1 MAARLT
7 RILVFAREP
16 VAGKAKTRLIPAL
29 GPDGAARLARVML
42 GHALVEAA
50 AANVGPIELVGDPH
64 PAAWSQPVQGM
75 AISEQSGADLGER
88 MGAAVERTLAQNERA
103 TVTGTDCPGLNAAR
117 IAEAARA
124 LETHDVAII
133 PATDGG
139 YVLIGFRRFDRS
151 IFAHVDWG
159 KEAVLAATLRNIEA
173 LGWSIWQGEPLPDI
187 DDSDDLKHVPA
198 TWLVDTE
205 R

>member
-16 VAGKAKTRLIPAL
+16 AQGKAKTRLIPAL
-29 GPDGAARLARVML
+29 GPDGTARLARVML

-50 AANVGPIELVGDPH
+50 AANVGSVELVGDPD
-64 PAAWSQPVQGM
+64 PEAWGQLVEGLETSPQV
-75 AISEQSGADLGER
+75 GADLGER
-88 MGAAVERTLAQNERA
+88 MGAAVERALARDERA
-103 TVTGTDCPGLNAAR
+103 IVTGTDCPGLDAAR
-117 IAEAARA
+117 IAQAAHA

-151 IFAHVDWG
+151 IFADVDWG
-159 KEAVLAATLRNIEA
+159 KEAVLAATLRNLEA
-173 LGWSIWQGEPLPDI
+173 LGWSVWLADPLADV
-187 DDSDDLKHVPA
+187 DDPDDLKHVPA
-198 TWLVDTE
+198 TWLVAGE

>member
-16 VAGKAKTRLIPAL
+16 AAGKAKTRLIPAL
-29 GPDGAARLARVML
+29 GAEGAARLARVML

-50 AANVGPIELVGDPH
+50 AAKVGPVELVGDPD
-64 PAAWSQPVQGM
+64 PEAWALSVEGLETSPQV
-75 AISEQSGADLGER
+75 GADLGER
-88 MGAAVERTLAQNERA
+88 MGEAVERALARDERA
-103 TVTGTDCPGLNAAR
+103 IVTGTDCPKLNAAR

-124 LETHDVAII
+124 LETHDVAIV

-139 YVLIGFRRFDRS
+139 YVLIGFRRFDQS
-151 IFAHVDWG
+151 IFANVDWG

-173 LGWSIWQGEPLPDI
+173 LCWSVWQGEPLPDV
-187 DDSDDLKHVPA
+187 DEPDDLKHVPRS
-198 TWLVDTE
+198 WLVDGE